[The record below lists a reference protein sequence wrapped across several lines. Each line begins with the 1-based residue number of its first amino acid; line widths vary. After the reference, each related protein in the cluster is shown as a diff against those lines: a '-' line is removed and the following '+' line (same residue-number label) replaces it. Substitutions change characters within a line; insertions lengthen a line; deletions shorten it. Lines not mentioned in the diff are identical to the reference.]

1 MVWCKA
7 SQFERWLHACLL
19 ERFKKTKAMIITRKI
34 QIRVN
39 AEGEEMQKQW
49 ESIYNWSYI
58 VRKAANLISSHLF
71 TQDNIK
77 DLFYL
82 EDGTKKKL
90 ANIAKDE
97 DGILNTSAQ
106 NTTYQ
111 LLSKHFKG
119 QIPMDVMSCL
129 NQSISKTYKEER
141 SEYYKGDRSL
151 RSYRKDIPIPFSAT
165 SLKWESDYC
174 FSLFKMPLQFV
185 FGRDRSNNKGMADRI
200 LSGEY
205 KLCSSSIQIKG
216 RKTFMLMCIDI
227 PKKEFALK
235 ADKSINAFLSIA
247 NPIVAHVGENIFEI
261 GNKEEFLY
269 RRLQIQAALRR
280 AQINARYSKGGK
292 GRARKMQS
300 IERFSEKEINYVTTR
315 IHTYTRILVDLAV
328 KHQCSVINLVNQKQ
342 KESDAKDDEEF
353 LLRNWSYYG
362 MKEKLKYK
370 AGMAGIVIKE
380 IEI

>member
-1 MVWCKA
+1 
-7 SQFERWLHACLL
+7 
-19 ERFKKTKAMIITRKI
+19 MIITRKI

-39 AEGEEMQKQW
+39 AEGEEMQKHW
-49 ESIYNWSYI
+49 ESIYDWARI
-58 VRKAANLISSHLF
+58 VRKGANLISSHLF

-90 ANIAKDE
+90 ANIAKDP

-119 QIPMDVMSCL
+119 EIPSDIMTCL
-129 NQSISKTYKEER
+129 NQAVSKTYKEER
-141 SEYYKGDRSL
+141 PEYYKGERSL
-151 RSYRKDIPIPFSAT
+151 RSYRSFIPIPFSST
-165 SLKWESDYC
+165 SLKWLPEYN
-174 FSLFKMPLQFV
+174 FSLFKMPFQLV
-185 FGRDRSNNKGMADRI
+185 FGRDRSNNKAIVDRI

-205 KLCSSSIQIKG
+205 KLCSSSLQLKN
-216 RKTFMLMCIDI
+216 KKLFLLACVDI
-227 PKKEFALK
+227 PKKQFNLK
-235 ADKSINAFLSIA
+235 PDKEINAYLSVV
-247 NPIVAHVGENIFEI
+247 NPIVAHVGEKIFEI
-261 GNKEEFLY
+261 GNKEEYLY

-292 GRARKMQS
+292 GRTRKMQS
-300 IERFSEKEINYVTTR
+300 IDRFSEKEKNYIQTR
-315 IHTYTRILVDLAV
+315 IHTYTRMLVDLAI
-328 KHQCSVINLVNQKQ
+328 KNECSVINLVNQKR
-342 KESDAKDDEEF
+342 KEAEAKEDEEF
-353 LLRNWSYYG
+353 LLRNWTYYG

-370 AGMAGIVIKE
+370 ASMAGIVIKE